1 MTVKTS
7 LPGVLIASG
16 NWAPEPWALPF
27 GEEPQRPL
35 AIWPHVPDPEAIHY
49 VLAWRPPAEA
59 FANLPNLKAVFSL
72 GAGVD
77 HVVGNQA
84 LPDVP
89 IVRVVDPD
97 LTTRMTE
104 WVTLQVLLHHRQ
116 HLAYARQQQAH
127 QWRELRQP
135 VANDVRV
142 GIMGLGELGRD
153 AAHVLARL
161 GFQVA
166 GWSRSPKQVPGIES
180 FFGEGGFTAFLG
192 RTDIL
197 VALVPLTPDTRGIL
211 NASVFDRLAR
221 DGALGGPVV
230 INAGRGGLQV
240 DADILAALDD
250 GRLIG
255 ASLDVFDPEPLAP
268 DSPFWDHPRV
278 VVTPHVAASS
288 EASVLARGIHRQ
300 ILDFEA
306 GRPLPN
312 LVDVTRGY

>member
-1 MTVKTS
+1 MTEKTV

-16 NWAPEPWALPF
+16 NWAPEPWAVPF
-27 GEEPQRPL
+27 ASEPHRPV
-35 AIWPHVPDPEAIHY
+35 AIWPDVPDRESIHY

-59 FANLPNLKAVFSL
+59 FADLPNLKAVFSL

-77 HVVGNQA
+77 HVVGNEA

-116 HLAYARQQQAH
+116 HLAYARQQAAH
-127 QWRELRQP
+127 IWHELRQP

-153 AAHVLARL
+153 AAEVLVRL
-161 GFQVA
+161 GFEVA
-166 GWSRSPKQVPGIES
+166 GWSRSAKDIPGIET
-180 FFGEGGFTAFLG
+180 FHGEDGLTAFLG

-197 VALVPLTPDTRGIL
+197 VALIPLTPDTRGML
-211 NASVFDRLAR
+211 NASVFDRLAKN
-221 DGALGGPVV
+221 GALGGPVL
-230 INAGRGGLQV
+230 INGGRGGLQV
-240 DADILAALDD
+240 EADILAALDD

-255 ASLDVFDPEPLAP
+255 ASLDVFEPEPLGS
-268 DSPFWDHPRV
+268 DSPFWNHPRV
-278 VVTPHVAASS
+278 ILTPHVAASS
-288 EASVLARGIHRQ
+288 EASVLADSIHRQ

-306 GRPLPN
+306 GKPLGN
-312 LVDVTRGY
+312 LVDVSRGY